1 MELVAI
7 LNSAYGIDA
16 HMKSRIAHSYSC
28 LMAVLPDDA
37 VDKLRQFGLSI
48 PDDCIY
54 QDDSGDKGRETEF
67 HTTIKYGIHT
77 KDPEE
82 VKEAIVPLL
91 KPLGARLGKVTVFNG
106 DEYVVLKVSVQS
118 EDLTRMN
125 QAVRQNLEC
134 TDTYPDY
141 KPHVTI
147 AYLKKDPK
155 NPLYFQDFCTDEFDG
170 MEVVSGKL
178 KFTTPDKKKYS
189 MSLSVIA
196 NKQAVAKELVAIAKN
211 IMEGR

>member
-7 LNSAYGIDA
+7 LSSVYGTNIC
-16 HMKSRIAHSYSC
+16 MKSCLAHSYSC

-37 VDKLRQFGLSI
+37 ADRLRQFGLSI
-48 PDDCIY
+48 PNDCIY
-54 QDDSGDKGRETEF
+54 QDESGDKGREGQF
-67 HTTIKYGIHT
+67 HVTIKYGIHT

-134 TDTYPDY
+134 TDTFPDY
-141 KPHVTI
+141 KPHITI

-155 NPLYFQDFCTDEFDG
+155 NPYYFQDFCTDEFDG
-170 MEVVSGKL
+170 MEVVFGKL

-189 MSLSVIA
+189 MSLSSGV
-196 NKQAVAKELVAIAKN
+196 NKEAVARELITIVD